1 MSGSGTASRGKRIA
15 ALLLVVVSLAW
26 AGRTGPARHFLA
38 SANDFVRY
46 YRALEETSLRPGF
59 WDRVALSLVLAS
71 AECPKTPCAKLTSS

>member
-1 MSGSGTASRGKRIA
+1 MSRSRTARRSKRIA
-15 ALLLVVVSLAW
+15 TFLLVLVSLAW

-46 YRALEETSLRPGF
+46 YHALEETSLRPGF

-71 AECPKTPCAKLTSS
+71 AERPKTPCAKLTSS